1 MEMENFYNPYSCLCR
16 HPGYLLLYL
25 SLFVFFIGGEKS
37 LGPISLS
44 RLRDLHAEPLPA
56 LMSYLH
62 KFPGNRWAH
71 RPCFVLL
78 IISHRTLTLTLNEA
92 LKNLD
97 EGLKVSFTVQI
108 LALQKL
114 CLRHYSF
121 CGKTG
126 KEGVEIRRPEH
137 RALGLNF
144 LILTLHR
151 LKAGISSNNLS
162 SSNCDIVEKN
172 VKIILS

>member
-1 MEMENFYNPYSCLCR
+1 MENFYKPYSCLYR
-16 HPGYLLLYL
+16 YSGYLLLYL
-25 SLFVFFIGGEKS
+25 SLFVFFIEGKIIWS
-37 LGPISLS
+37 HFPIEASGFT
-44 RLRDLHAEPLPA
+44 AEPPPA

-71 RPCFVLL
+71 RPCFVIL
-78 IISHRTLTLTLNEA
+78 IIPHRTLTLTLNEA

-121 CGKTG
+121 CGTTG
-126 KEGVEIRRPEH
+126 KEGRGCDKKKG
-137 RALGLNF
+137 RAQGVNSLV
-144 LILTLHR
+144 LTLYCLGASFLR
-151 LKAGISSNNLS
+151 TSYNPQSVIM
-162 SSNCDIVEKN
+162 V
-172 VKIILS
+172 